1 MVKASKGIMEKTR
14 QKFRRGPRQRG
25 LSPITRSFQSF
36 EVGERV
42 TIVIDSS
49 LQKGWPHHRFHGMTG
64 TVVGQRGAAFLVDV
78 RFGGR
83 IKHAVVRPEHP
94 TRAYGD
100 MTEEP
105 SVSLTGLT
113 VILEQE
119 RTGAS
124 QLNP

>member
-1 MVKASKGIMEKTR
+1 VKRDGEGLERDHGEDAAEVP
-14 QKFRRGPRQRG
+14 PRPGQRG

-36 EVGERV
+36 KVGEHV

-83 IKHAVVRPEHP
+83 IKQAVVRPEHLR
-94 TRAYGD
+94 RA
-100 MTEEP
+100 
-105 SVSLTGLT
+105 
-113 VILEQE
+113 
-119 RTGAS
+119 
-124 QLNP
+124 

>member
-36 EVGERV
+36 DVGAKV

-49 LQKGWPHHRFHGMTG
+49 VQKGWPRHRFQGLTG
-64 TVVGQRGAAFLVDV
+64 TGVGRRGNAFLVDV

-83 IKHAVVRPEHP
+83 MRQAVVGPEHLR
-94 TRAYGD
+94 RAGGAA
-100 MTEEP
+100 MEE
-105 SVSLTGLT
+105 SCVS
-113 VILEQE
+113 
-119 RTGAS
+119 
-124 QLNP
+124 PP

>member
-49 LQKGWPHHRFHGMTG
+49 LQNRWPHDRFNAMKIVDLLPTH
-64 TVVGQRGAAFLVDV
+64 LDDV
-78 RFGGR
+78 RAIFAKER
-83 IKHAVVRPEHP
+83 FALSKEDADKV
-94 TRAYGD
+94 
-100 MTEEP
+100 
-105 SVSLTGLT
+105 
-113 VILEQE
+113 LEIVGKY
-119 RTGAS
+119 R
-124 QLNP
+124 